1 MNLKPVLLVALLA
14 SLVLLAACAKPATWV
29 GVTPGEMVV
38 CERLA
43 VRIDGAWSRLEGTQQ
58 PKHDVWTS
66 EGMPLD
72 QLHFYAGLAEG
83 EAFVVVKDRPA
94 DKPIPR
100 FRKDMQAQD
109 VVEMYEA
116 FASRDGSVF
125 KLEKLAPARFAD
137 ESGFR
142 FEFSRVRKGDEVRT
156 RGVAYGAI
164 HRGEL
169 FLMVY
174 EAPRIHYFAKHLP
187 QVEAI
192 AQSAR
197 AREKG

>member
-1 MNLKPVLLVALLA
+1 MDLKPALLVALVVLA
-14 SLVLLAACAKPATWV
+14 GCTKPATWV
-29 GVTPGEMVV
+29 GVASGELVV

-43 VRIDGAWSRLEGTQQ
+43 VRIDGAWSRLEGTQR

-72 QLHFYAGLAEG
+72 QLHFYTGLAEG
-83 EAFVVVKDRPA
+83 ESFVPVKDRPA
-94 DKPIPR
+94 DKPLPR

-125 KLEKLAPARFAD
+125 KLEKLGPARFAD
-137 ESGFR
+137 EDGFR
-142 FEFSRVRKGDEVRT
+142 FEFSRVRKGDDVRM

-169 FLMVY
+169 FLLTY
-174 EAPRIHYFAKHLP
+174 EAPRIYYFPKHLP
-187 QVEAI
+187 QIEAI
-192 AQSAR
+192 AQSAHP
-197 AREKG
+197 REKG

>member
-1 MNLKPVLLVALLA
+1 MSLKPLFLAALVALA
-14 SLVLLAACAKPATWV
+14 GCTRPATWV
-29 GVTPGEMVV
+29 GVAPGEAVV

-58 PKHDVWTS
+58 AKHDVWTS

-72 QLHFYAGLAEG
+72 QLHFYTGIAEG
-83 EAFVVVKDRPA
+83 ESFVPVKDRPA

-116 FASRDGSVF
+116 HASRDGSVF
-125 KLEKLAPARFAD
+125 KLEKLAPARFAGED
-137 ESGFR
+137 GFR

-164 HRGEL
+164 HREEP
-169 FLMVY
+169 FLLTY
-174 EAPRIHYFAKHLP
+174 EAPRIHYFPKRLA
-187 QVEAI
+187 QVTAI
-192 AQSAR
+192 AESAR
-197 AREKG
+197 PKDKG

>member
-1 MNLKPVLLVALLA
+1 MNLKPMLFAALVVLAG
-14 SLVLLAACAKPATWV
+14 CTKPATWV
-29 GVTPGEMVV
+29 GVTSGEMVV

-43 VRIDGAWSRLEGTQQ
+43 VHIDGAWSRLEGTQR

-72 QLHFYAGLAEG
+72 QLHFYTGLAEG
-83 EAFVVVKDRPA
+83 ESFVAVKDRPA

-137 ESGFR
+137 EEGFR
-142 FEFSRVRKGDEVRT
+142 FEFSRVRKADDVRM

-164 HRGEL
+164 HQGEL
-169 FLMVY
+169 FLMTY
-174 EAPRIHYFAKHLP
+174 EAPRIYYFPKHLP
-187 QVEAI
+187 QIEAI
-192 AQSAR
+192 AQSAHP
-197 AREKG
+197 REKG

>member
-142 FEFSRVRKGDEVRT
+142 FEFSRVRKADEVRT

-197 AREKG
+197 PREKG

>member
-1 MNLKPVLLVALLA
+1 MKLKLVVATVLIVLA
-14 SLVLLAACAKPATWV
+14 GCTKPATWV
-29 GVTPGEMVV
+29 GLSPGEVV
-38 CERLA
+38 VRDRLA
-43 VRIDGAWSRLEGTQQ
+43 VRIDGAWSRLDGTQE
-58 PKHDVWTS
+58 PKHEVWTS
-66 EGMPLD
+66 DGMPLD
-72 QLHFYAGLAEG
+72 QLHFHTGITEG
-83 EAFVVVKDRPA
+83 ESLVVVKDRPA

-109 VVEMYEA
+109 VVELYES

-137 ESGFR
+137 EDGFR
-142 FEFSRVRKGDEVRT
+142 FEFSRVRKRDEVRT

-169 FLMVY
+169 FLMVF

-187 QVEAI
+187 RVEAI
-192 AQSAR
+192 AQSAHV
-197 AREKG
+197 REKG